1 MIKNFLHDVMTE
13 LGAIFGDRGV
23 LLIMGFAVIFYA
35 FVYPLPY
42 AREVLRKVPL
52 VVIDH
57 DNSALSRQ
65 LVRMV
70 DASDLVRV
78 DGRDSKSRRSPE
90 KYRRRPPQRRPGH
103 TRRL

>member
-1 MIKNFLHDVMTE
+1 MIKNFLHDLMTE

-23 LLIMGFAVIFYA
+23 LLIMGVAVIFYA

-42 AREVLRKVPL
+42 SREVLRKVPL

-78 DGRDSKSRRSPE
+78 DGRDQNLDDSPE
-90 KYRRRPPQRRPGH
+90 KYRCRPLQCRPGH

>member
-23 LLIMGFAVIFYA
+23 LLIMGVAVIFYA

-57 DNSALSRQ
+57 DNSASEPP
-65 LVRMV
+65 
-70 DASDLVRV
+70 ACAH
-78 DGRDSKSRRSPE
+78 GRCFGPDPGQWPGSKSR
-90 KYRRRPPQRRPGH
+90 
-103 TRRL
+103 